1 MKFVYI
7 EQAEDSEF
15 TEQQIH
21 DAVAAALAPLGYK
34 VRAMMDRPQVV
45 AFINGMNQI
54 IDKSLI
60 STVQEIVDR
69 YDEDEPIPEDFNPY
83 DAFGGNMDDAF
94 NSGVQRGR
102 EQLAQEIREAIQ

>member
-15 TEQQIH
+15 TEQELH
-21 DAVAAALAPLGYK
+21 DAIHEAVRSLGYK
-34 VRAMMDRPQVV
+34 VRAVMDRPQVV
-45 AFINGMNQI
+45 TFINGMSQI

-60 STVQEIVDR
+60 GTVQEIVDR

-102 EQLAQEIREAIQ
+102 EELAAEIRKAIQ